1 MIQHARDANG
11 DWLPAI
17 VSADCLSGAEAVMHL
32 ARDRLKLFTDE
43 WWEDPDR
50 GNPVLE
56 LLRTRRVTEA
66 ELSQIANM
74 LSAYIRETD
83 QVTAVADVRI
93 SAEGRKIN
101 FSCRVLTAYGEQETV
116 SATFQGG

>member
-1 MIQHARDANG
+1 MIHHARDANG
-11 DWLPAI
+11 DWLPVT

-32 ARDRLKLFTDE
+32 VRDRLKLFTDE
-43 WWEDPDR
+43 WWEDPAL
-50 GNPVLE
+50 GNLVLE

-83 QVTAVADVRI
+83 QVIAVADVQI
-93 SAEGRKIN
+93 STEGRKIN
-101 FSCRVLTAYGEQETV
+101 FSCRVLTAYGEQAL
-116 SATFQGG
+116 SLRLL